1 MKCRLRVFVVIVFI
15 SLLIVP
21 AINLTLG
28 RNAMPKSFPET
39 FKKLYNLDIIES
51 FIGYAGYA
59 IGMSS
64 DPGKVVVGHDGWLF
78 LGDDISSPITTKIRG
93 VDDKINS
100 TINAIHNNM
109 YEWNNFFKRCGVK
122 EFRVIIG
129 PDKDSVYSEKTP
141 AWNRQSDK
149 KILKTLTA
157 GQNLL
162 FVNTYDAF
170 KIAKS
175 KFIMPMY
182 FHTDTHWNE
191 LGAVVAFSALV
202 KTLDGSDLNF
212 HAEPTE
218 NDFYLKLSRAGD
230 LAAFLRINKF
240 IEDQV
245 VLHKDKS
252 IDNLIIKKYDFESGK
267 LISKSKFSQIGAPS
281 SPVLF
286 ISNGALNNVKVLW
299 LRDSFGTAM
308 SPFMVQAFK
317 ETLQVHY
324 GKVDASTIKNLV
336 KAFRP
341 DYVFITGVE
350 RDALSAFYRKSL

>member
-1 MKCRLRVFVVIVFI
+1 MKCRLKVFMVIVFI

-21 AINLTLG
+21 ALNLTLG

-39 FKKLYNLDIIES
+39 FKKLYNMDIVES
-51 FIGYAGYA
+51 FTGYIGYK

-93 VDDKINS
+93 VDDKIRL
-100 TINAIHNNM
+100 TINEIHSNM
-109 YEWNNFFKRCGVK
+109 HGWDNFFKRYGVK
-122 EFRVIIG
+122 EFSVIIG

-141 AWNRQSDK
+141 TWNKQSDK
-149 KILKTLTA
+149 KILQALTA
-157 GQNLL
+157 GQNPL

-191 LGAVVAFSALV
+191 LGAVVAFNALV
-202 KTLDGSDLNF
+202 KTLNGADLNF
-212 HAEPTE
+212 HAETTE
-218 NDFYLKLSRAGD
+218 NDFYLKYSRAGD

-240 IEDQV
+240 IDDQV
-245 VLHKDKS
+245 VLHKDAS
-252 IDNLIIKKYDFESGK
+252 IDNLLIKKYDFKSGQ
-267 LISKSKFSQIGAPS
+267 LISKTKFSQIGAPS

-286 ISNGALNNVKVLW
+286 ISNGALNKVKVLW

-324 GKVDASTIKNLV
+324 GKIDVSTIKKLV
-336 KAFRP
+336 KDFRP

-350 RDALSAFYRKSL
+350 RDALSEFYRKTL